1 LLMVG
6 VVIMRIPNHIGI
18 IPDGNR
24 RWAVAR
30 GMSKDKGYLPGLKP
44 AEEVFRLCKEV
55 GVKELTF
62 YGFTTDNTKR
72 SAQQRIAF
80 TEACIEA
87 VRKLSK
93 LDGSILVV
101 GNTESPMFPKE
112 LLPFTSRKVLVKE
125 A

>member
-1 LLMVG
+1 MVG

-80 TEACIEA
+80 TESCIEA